1 MPQEPQQPNE
11 IPEDL
16 DLDGVRALL
25 QKECELWQ
33 KKLRLQDW
41 NIEVQLCRMNE
52 LPEDSIACVTHYEER
67 KDAVIKLLAPIDIP
81 LVKEHFLGNE
91 AANYDISLVHEL
103 LHLHLIPLSDYRD
116 NAKRLAEEQIVNTLS
131 RALVD
136 AYHQKVEIPI
146 PVAAVEPQSSGHY
159 L

>member
-1 MPQEPQQPNE
+1 MPQESQQPNE

-16 DLDGVRALL
+16 DLDSVRALL

-41 NIEVQLCRMNE
+41 NVEVQLCRLNE
-52 LPEDSIACVTHYEER
+52 LPDDSLACVTHYEER

-81 LVKEHFLGNE
+81 LVKDHFLGNE

-116 NAKRLAEEQIVNTLS
+116 DSKRIAEEQIVNALS
-131 RALVD
+131 RTLVD

-146 PVAAVEPQSSGHY
+146 PTVTAEPQSSGHY